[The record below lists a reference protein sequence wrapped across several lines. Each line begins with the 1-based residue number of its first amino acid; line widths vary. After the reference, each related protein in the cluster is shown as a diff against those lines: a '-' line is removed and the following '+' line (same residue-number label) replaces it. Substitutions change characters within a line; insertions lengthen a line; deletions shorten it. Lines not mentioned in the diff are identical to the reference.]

1 MGIRSAPLGDLAE
14 LEEHF
19 PQLTECNLPE
29 LGSLN
34 GHAVS
39 IIMRDLV
46 KRAMAIIVN
55 NMFTA
60 TPIAKAGY
68 VEGTEDV
75 YTDGDKLAQKM
86 YIKSLQE
93 CFPAA
98 GIIAE
103 EGKRRFGNLSPD
115 TRYFFTVDPL
125 DGTKAYLRRQSHG
138 IATMIALFD
147 AHLDKYL
154 AAYIGDVM
162 AQEIYGF
169 RPGSSKV
176 HRLMRNE
183 CKDTLSID
191 PLRTLAEQW
200 VLLRDLPESLR
211 ERPSR
216 WALSGFID
224 GERYSSNKRLFRGV
238 SIADGSIGTMFA
250 RLWKGEVGAI
260 MLPTGPQTPWDIC
273 PCIAISE
280 QLGFRFLRWSSGYG
294 TAPLQNGIPREVV
307 RTNYEVLV
315 VHHTRL
321 AELEGHMSTFTLLE

>member
-1 MGIRSAPLGDLAE
+1 MTEPRIEVPSEVEESHDCTLPNLGP
-14 LEEHF
+14 F
-19 PQLTECNLPE
+19 
-29 LGSLN
+29 N

-46 KRAMAIIVN
+46 RRAMAIILN
-55 NMFTA
+55 NMFTVV
-60 TPIAKAGY
+60 PIAKAGY

-75 YTDGDKLAQKM
+75 YTDGDKLAQQM

-93 CFPAA
+93 CFPEA

-103 EGKRRFGNLSPD
+103 EGKRRFGNLSPN

-147 AHLDKYL
+147 AAKNTYL
-154 AAYIGDVM
+154 SAYIGDVM

-191 PLRTLAEQW
+191 PHRTLAEQW
-200 VLLRDLPESLR
+200 VLLRDLPESFQ
-211 ERPSR
+211 EKSSR
-216 WALSGFID
+216 WALSGFIA
-224 GERYSSNKRLFRGV
+224 GERYAARYRLFRGV

-260 MLPTGPQTPWDIC
+260 MLPRGTQTPWDIC

-280 QLGFRFLRWSSGYG
+280 QLGFRFLRWTGASSGYG
-294 TAPLQNGIPREVV
+294 VAPVMSIIPREVQH
-307 RTNYEVLV
+307 TKYEILV

-321 AELEGHMSTFTLLE
+321 AELEDHMSAFALLE